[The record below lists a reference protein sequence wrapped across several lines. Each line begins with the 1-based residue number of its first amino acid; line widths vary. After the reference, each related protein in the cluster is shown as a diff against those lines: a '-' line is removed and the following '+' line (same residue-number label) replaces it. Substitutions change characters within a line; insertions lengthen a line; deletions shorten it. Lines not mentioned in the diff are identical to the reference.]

1 MSDLSMLSKERY
13 HGQFQVYRMLP
24 QSTILYFYSHK
35 GIPFVDKKAPRVKI
49 DERIKNDINAKFID
63 AFTKLEE
70 KFE

>member
-1 MSDLSMLSKERY
+1 
-13 HGQFQVYRMLP
+13 MLP